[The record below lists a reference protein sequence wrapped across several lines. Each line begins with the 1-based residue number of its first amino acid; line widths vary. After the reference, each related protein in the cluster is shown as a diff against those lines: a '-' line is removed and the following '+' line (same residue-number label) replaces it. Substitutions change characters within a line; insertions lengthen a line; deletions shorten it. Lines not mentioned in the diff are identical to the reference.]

1 MVDQQL
7 LDILVCPETKQS
19 LHVAAP
25 ETLRVLNEA
34 IARGAVVS
42 RGGKKLEQPVSGGL
56 VREAGD
62 VLYPIRDEIPVMLVD
77 EAIPLPQKP

>member
-7 LDILVCPETKQS
+7 LDILVCPDTKQS
-19 LHVAAP
+19 LHVAGP
-25 ETLRVLNEA
+25 ETLRALNEA
-34 IARGAVVS
+34 IGRGSVVS
-42 RGGKKLEQPVSGGL
+42 RGGKKLDQPVSAGL

-62 VLYPIRDEIPVMLVD
+62 MLYPIRDDIPIMLVD